1 MLNKVKQGLQRPL
14 IAHIENAQWGLEQWG
29 FIVTYN
35 VIAFLLK
42 VCTPPPSITELLNIS
57 KNRPV
62 KQVRFLGSY
71 AAKHLIWMVV
81 VCVILT
87 FLLLLLMP
95 LVALYAVERL
105 LQLSQQGLTYLRT
118 RR

>member
-1 MLNKVKQGLQRPL
+1 MLNKVKQGLQKPL
-14 IAHIENAQWGLEQWG
+14 IVHIENAQLGLEQWG

-62 KQVRFLGSY
+62 KQVNFLGNY
-71 AAKHLIWMVV
+71 VGKHLIWLVAV
-81 VCVILT
+81 SVILT

-95 LVALYAVERL
+95 LVELYAVERL
-105 LQLSQQGLTYLRT
+105 LQLSLQGLTYLRT